1 MSAMEVFF
9 NSYQH
14 TIAFLA
20 AAGTW
25 AAVVTALWL
34 ARDSFRPK
42 LRISVNTVRL
52 ISSEAQAL
60 AQRTGQSI
68 DVDSC
73 DEVVSVSI
81 VNQGLRVIYIQYFSF
96 FWAFPRWIL
105 RLAFRAGRNAMQ
117 NPITDFR
124 NEPLKIEPGSSAAI
138 ILSNDIEALKAD
150 IFVTLCRENRF
161 PLFMRHVINLY
172 VMTSDGYLVRARKG
186 GGLVETI
193 SSVVSSSSS
202 ISKS

>member
-1 MSAMEVFF
+1 MEAFF
-9 NSYQH
+9 TSYQH
-14 TIAFLA
+14 MIAFFA

-25 AAVVTALWL
+25 AAVITALWL

-42 LRISVNTVRL
+42 LRISANKVRL
-52 ISSEAQAL
+52 ISSEAQVL
-60 AQRTGQSI
+60 AQRADQSI

-81 VNQGLRVIYIQYFSF
+81 ANQGLRVIYIQYFSF
-96 FWAFPRWIL
+96 FWAFPHWIL
-105 RLAFRAGRNAMQ
+105 RLTFRAGRNAIQ

-124 NEPLKIEPGSSAAI
+124 NEPLRIEPGSSAAI

-150 IFVTLCRENRF
+150 FFVALCRENRF

-172 VMTSDGYLVRARKG
+172 VMTSDGYLVRAIKG

-193 SSVVSSSSS
+193 NAAVSSSSD

>member
-1 MSAMEVFF
+1 MTVEAFF

-34 ARDSFRPK
+34 AGDSSRPK
-42 LRISVNTVRL
+42 FEVFVNKVRL

-60 AQRTGQSI
+60 AQISGQSI
-68 DVDSC
+68 EMDSC
-73 DEVVSVSI
+73 DEAVSVNI
-81 VNQGLRVIYIQYFSF
+81 ANQGPRVIYIQYFSF

-105 RLAFRAGRNAMQ
+105 RATFRSGRNVMQ

-124 NEPLKIEPGSSAAI
+124 NEPLKIDPGNSVAI
-138 ILSNDIEALKAD
+138 VLTTDIEALKFD
-150 IFVTLCRENRF
+150 VFVALCRENRF
-161 PLFMRHVINLY
+161 PLFMRRMIGLY
-172 VMTSDGYLVRARKG
+172 VMTSDGYLVLAKNG

-193 SSVVSSSSS
+193 NSAVSSSRD